1 MPVPIEYKRAG
12 DDFYVFLLDVR
23 DRSDLWSTH
32 VTYTMVQG
40 VFQVFRRRLSLRQAI
55 MFANILPVGLRALF
69 VTDWDT
75 DEPMQSFGTHES
87 MTLEVKALRH
97 KHNFSTDTAIED
109 VAGALRQ
116 HVDIEQLEIVLSHL
130 PEGASK
136 FWGLAE

>member
-12 DDFYVFLLDVR
+12 DDFYAFLLDVR

-40 VFQVFRRRLSLRQAI
+40 VFQVFRRRLSLKQAI
-55 MFANILPVGLRALF
+55 LFANILPVGLRALF

-75 DEPMQSFGTHES
+75 DEPIQPFGTHES

-116 HVDIEQLEIVLSHL
+116 HVDIKQLETVLSHL

-136 FWGLAE
+136 FWGLVE